1 MNEEIIL
8 DIEKFQEDDFLAS
21 VSGGDAALSTEEIV
35 FVPTV
40 SGGDSGDISEQ
51 LTTLNGTVSTIFFFI
66 LFTWVYERIRGG
78 IRKAV
83 NHGKSD

>member
-8 DIEKFQEDDFLAS
+8 DVEEMQENDFLAS
-21 VSGGDAALSTEEIV
+21 VSDGDAVSSTEEII

-40 SGGDSGDISEQ
+40 SGGDSGNMSEQ